1 MAGQS
6 SRRFR
11 PGISTAGNLTAKQ
24 ALILKNDQ
32 VGNTH
37 IKNMQG
43 TTRQLYH
50 FLPLD
55 GRKTYN
61 FFKQLNKT
69 AFPFTNI
76 DQNKLNAGETM
87 GLQRAYFVYM
97 NAKVQPDGS
106 YDVNT
111 FQDVQSSPV
120 GAQVAAGQWNFITAN
135 QQITK
140 DIIVGSFQS
149 QFNKGAKFYL
159 HSVFY
164 FDTLSTL
171 LENVEFYST
180 LQLGTMPPVENG
192 YLGLVIEGVG
202 SILNLKTNS

>member
-11 PGISTAGNLTAKQ
+11 PGITTAGNLTAKQ

-55 GRKTYN
+55 GRRVYQ

-97 NAKVQPDGS
+97 NAKPQPDGS

-111 FQDVQSSPV
+111 FQDIQSSPI
-120 GAQVAAGQWNFITAN
+120 GSQIAAGQWNFITAN

-180 LQLGTMPPVENG
+180 LQLGTMPAVENG

>member
-24 ALILKNDQ
+24 ALIIKNDQ

-55 GRKTYN
+55 GRRTYQ

-97 NAKVQPDGS
+97 NAKLQGDGS

-120 GAQVAAGQWNFITAN
+120 GSQVAAGQWNFITAN

-180 LQLGTMPPVENG
+180 LQLGTMSPVENG

>member
-55 GRKTYN
+55 GRRTYQ

-87 GLQRAYFVYM
+87 ALQRAYLVFM
-97 NAKVQPDGS
+97 IAKPLADGS
-106 YDVNT
+106 YDINSFLPT
-111 FQDVQSSPV
+111 ESSIIGP
-120 GAQVAAGQWNFITAN
+120 QIAAGQWNFITAN

-140 DIIVGSFQS
+140 DILVGSFQS
-149 QFNKGAKFYL
+149 EFNKGAKFLL

-180 LQLGTMPPVENG
+180 LQLGNMPVVENG